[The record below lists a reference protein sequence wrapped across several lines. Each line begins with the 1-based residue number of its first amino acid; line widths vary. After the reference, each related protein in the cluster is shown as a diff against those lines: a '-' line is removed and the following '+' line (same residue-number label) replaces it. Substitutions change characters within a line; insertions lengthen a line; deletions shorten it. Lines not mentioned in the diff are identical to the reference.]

1 VPVCISLLYSDKLG
15 LTSACC
21 ADVVIL
27 TTCLFLDL
35 ALSSY
40 LAQNLVEL
48 DLVAY
53 GKNTEQQAISLDC
66 ISILHKLEQLT
77 VRSSGSHSHWQT
89 QGALSS
95 FKSLRTFKFKANATL
110 HGDIISSLRR
120 LPSLAHLECS
130 KVPGGRLDFGTG
142 HFTALKSFSKGQHYD
157 DKEFQHV
164 QFSMPAAFNSQPSP
178 GDTLG
183 SLRSFCVHECWLT
196 SAPIPFWQLSSLTSI
211 AFYDCRFEPEDCL
224 DQILHGAVQIA
235 ELIMSAC
242 ELENLSMSVCQ
253 LTNLQSL
260 KINDHFCC
268 DFPSAFSTLTAL
280 TMLDLSGN
288 DLDTVLPSLAYLSK
302 LQHVELSICASI
314 SSSLLFFLSFSAL
327 QSITMVAGYGEWE
340 GLSLYYIGHLEASLE
355 EHFAFGKP
363 IIQILII

>member
-1 VPVCISLLYSDKLG
+1 MSVCISALYSDKWG

-27 TTCLFLDL
+27 TTCLFKDL

-53 GKNTEQQAISLDC
+53 GKNTEQRAISLDC
-66 ISILHKLEQLT
+66 ISVLHKLEQLT
-77 VRSSGSHSHWQT
+77 VRSTCSHSHWQT

-95 FKSLRTFKFKANATL
+95 LTSLRTFKFKANATL

-142 HFTALKSFSKGQHYD
+142 HFNALKSFSKGQHY

-196 SAPIPFWQLSSLTSI
+196 SAPIPFWQLSSLTTI
-211 AFYDCRFEPEDCL
+211 EFDDCRSEPGAWLE
-224 DQILHGAVQIA
+224 QSLHRAVQIE
-235 ELIMSAC
+235 ELIVSDC
-242 ELENLSMSVCQ
+242 ELDDMCMSVCQ

-260 KINDHFCC
+260 KMNDNFIC
-268 DFPSAFSTLTAL
+268 DFPNVFSTLTAL
-280 TMLDLSGN
+280 TMLNLSGN
-288 DLDTVLPSLAYLSK
+288 GLYTVPPPLQYLSN
-302 LQHVELSICASI
+302 LQHVNLTICGGI

-327 QSITMVAGYGEWE
+327 QSITMVAAYEKWE
-340 GLSLYYIGHLEASLE
+340 GLSLYYIAQLEAALE
-355 EHFAFGKP
+355 EHFAVDERPSFTYC
-363 IIQILII
+363 

>member
-1 VPVCISLLYSDKLG
+1 MG

-21 ADVVIL
+21 ADVIIL
-27 TTCLFLDL
+27 TTCLFHDL

-53 GKNTEQQAISLDC
+53 EKNTVQQAISLDC
-66 ISILHKLEQLT
+66 ISILHKLEQVT
-77 VRSSGSHSHWQT
+77 MRSSCRHSHWQT
-89 QGALSS
+89 QGELSS
-95 FKSLRTFKFKANATL
+95 LTSLHTFKFKANTVL
-110 HGDIISSLRR
+110 HGDIIPSFCH
-120 LPSLAHLECS
+120 LPSLAHLECNTI
-130 KVPGGRLDFGTG
+130 PGGRLELGTG
-142 HFTALKSFSKGQHYD
+142 QFTALKSFSKGIPSQHN
-157 DKEFQHV
+157 EIEVQPV

-178 GDTLG
+178 GDILG
-183 SLRSFCVHECWLT
+183 SLRSFCVHECLFT
-196 SAPIPFWQLSSLTSI
+196 SAPVPFWQLSSLTSI